1 MIPFKRRL
9 LWVAAYAL
17 AMALL
22 EAVVVVYLRGLIA
35 IGRDQVTL
43 GAYMGYE
50 LWREVGTLVMLIA
63 VGALAGRQWRERLA
77 YALFA
82 FALWDMDYYAWLRV
96 FIGWPGS
103 LLDWDILFLI
113 PFRWWGPVLAPVLI
127 AALLALGAVLALRR
141 LERGGRL
148 AFSPPVVASAG
159 LGALLAL
166 YTFMADSLQAWLQQQ
181 PDWHLLRPA
190 PFRWPL
196 FLLALAMMALPIVTW
211 LWPALR
217 SIPLPVGSLRAM
229 GGGNE

>member
-1 MIPFKRRL
+1 MISFKRRL

-35 IGRDQVTL
+35 IGRDQVSL
-43 GAYMGYE
+43 GPYMDYE
-50 LWREVGTLVMLIA
+50 VWREAGTLVMLVV
-63 VGALAGRQWRERLA
+63 VGALTSRHWRERLA
-77 YALFA
+77 YTLFA
-82 FALWDMDYYAWLRV
+82 FGLWDMGYYAWLRV

-141 LERGGRL
+141 LEGGERL
-148 AFSPPVVASAG
+148 AFSPPAVASAG

-181 PDWHLLRPA
+181 PDWYLLRPA

-196 FLLALAMMALPIVTW
+196 FLLALALMAVPILTW
-211 LWPALR
+211 MWPALR
-217 SIPLPVGSLRAM
+217 SISLPPGSLRAV